1 MTHSPRKH
9 QVDPSLSSETANKPI
24 SPSKTKTSPLI
35 KTIPNSEKSPTKTL
49 VSPRDTRVTSKSDF
63 LHLPQKHIS
72 TPTMVNTKSKQ
83 ISIESFIQKS
93 TTTTTT
99 ASSLTQS
106 VHISPTA
113 TVSSVSPRMAAASK
127 LLKPV
132 TSPYV
137 PNIGSVLEKTE
148 KGVVI
153 LDKGQREAIE
163 SNFSLNQGYLTAFE
177 SFTSTLGHDKSKPT
191 LRPDIASGKKS
202 KLPSSHSLSQQN
214 KNKLLQKSEEN
225 SSEKGYTLIASTLHP
240 KTILRDEKRR
250 LLEEEK
256 RAAKAELEAKKLREA
271 ERRKAA
277 EEQQKAARLENER
290 QQKEVE
296 RQKKLLQQQ
305 AAAEKKRREV
315 EQKHREDL
323 ERIQK
328 IRMEAEQKER
338 EEKLRQQREAED
350 RAAKEAEEMRR
361 REKLE
366 RRRQEKEERKQKE
379 REEHEKLVREKEKL
393 REKER
398 ILAEKKKKQLESTI
412 QGKIISNIPYH
423 PPPSHTPGQTQPPQQ
438 QTQQNYAQVQQQ
450 QASSEIIPP
459 VSSASE
465 IIKTPKKLRRWPTE
479 NESPNP
485 KKNFIEKHQEQLEEQ
500 ARLSS
505 SSTEQSA
512 TAVQPAIKPPAAAA
526 ATLSNNVQQKT
537 PRTQNTENVRTA
549 KDGTKRVVNA
559 SGGKASDEKS
569 DSIFENLGYNSG
581 DDVVKFGDDQ
591 LDKNPA
597 LKPAENKQ
605 VIELHT

>member
-1 MTHSPRKH
+1 MTHSPRK
-9 QVDPSLSSETANKPI
+9 QLADPSLSSETPNKPI
-24 SPSKTKTSPLI
+24 SPSKTKTSPSI
-35 KTIPNSEKSPTKTL
+35 KTTPNSDKSPTKTL
-49 VSPRDTRVTSKSDF
+49 ISPRDSSLSSKSDI
-63 LHLPQKHIS
+63 HQMPQKHIS
-72 TPTMVNTKSKQ
+72 PTALVNTKSKQ

-93 TTTTTT
+93 TTMPPNN
-99 ASSLTQS
+99 
-106 VHISPTA
+106 ISPTA
-113 TVSSVSPRMAAASK
+113 TTVSSQSKLSPSLTVAAASK
-127 LLKPV
+127 LLLPV
-132 TSPYV
+132 NSPYV
-137 PNIGSVLEKTE
+137 PNIGSVLDKTE
-148 KGVVI
+148 GVI

-177 SFTSTLGHDKSKPT
+177 SFTSTLGQDKSKAT
-191 LRPDIASGKKS
+191 LRPDLASSNKS
-202 KLPSSHSLSQQN
+202 KLPSPHSLGQQN
-214 KNKLLQKSEEN
+214 KNKVLSKTEEN
-225 SSEKGYTLIASTLHP
+225 SSVKGYTLIASTLHP
-240 KTILRDEKRR
+240 KTILRDEKKR

-256 RAAKAELEAKKLREA
+256 RAAKAELEAKKQREA

-277 EEQQKAARLENER
+277 EEQQKAARLEKER
-290 QQKEVE
+290 QQKEAE
-296 RQKKLLQQQ
+296 RQKKLQQQQ

-328 IRMEAEQKER
+328 IRMEAEQRER
-338 EEKLRQQREAED
+338 EEKLRQQREAEE

-379 REEHEKLVREKEKL
+379 REENEKLVREKEKL

-398 ILAEKKKKQLESTI
+398 ILAEKKKKQQESSI

-438 QTQQNYAQVQQQ
+438 TLQNYAQFQQQ
-450 QASSEIIPP
+450 QTSSELLPP

-465 IIKTPKKLRRWPTE
+465 IKTPKKLRRWPTE

-505 SSTEQSA
+505 SSTEQS
-512 TAVQPAIKPPAAAA
+512 TPAVQPPIKTPT
-526 ATLSNNVQQKT
+526 ATQQNNVQQKN
-537 PRTQNTENVRTA
+537 PRTQNTENVRNQNAENQRTA
-549 KDGTKRVVNA
+549 KDGTKRVNA
-559 SGGKASDEKS
+559 NGGKGPEEKS

-605 VIELHT
+605 VMI